1 MDLWR
6 WRRRAG
12 SVFVCLPPLGRSR
25 KILGIERMA
34 RRDVWVAWESPE
46 RWAVRTAAQ
55 RGAVL
60 ARKRGRAFSGEAHV
74 FLWHQWA
81 GMGKEEVGGW
91 SRLGA
96 EGSGGEEEGEGGVEK
111 GEDGGE
117 AGGEGGGG
125 EDGGEEGEGS
135 GGVEYWARK
144 WFQRASVSGGGFLL
158 IGGVEKG
165 LEGGKA
171 DLVVVLSSIGVL

>member
-1 MDLWR
+1 M
-6 WRRRAG
+6 
-12 SVFVCLPPLGRSR
+12 
-25 KILGIERMA
+25 GIERMA

-46 RWAVRTAAQ
+46 RWAVRKAAQ

-60 ARKRGRAFSGEAHV
+60 ARKRGRAFSGTEAHV

-91 SRLGA
+91 LRLGA

-117 AGGEGGGG
+117 DGGEGEGG
-125 EDGGEEGEGS
+125 EDGGEDGEGS
-135 GGVEYWARK
+135 GAVE
-144 WFQRASVSGGGFLL
+144 
-158 IGGVEKG
+158 
-165 LEGGKA
+165 
-171 DLVVVLSSIGVL
+171 